1 VTGTSGAH
9 PERDELDALAGE
21 YVLGTLDADERRAAE
36 ARLAADPSF
45 YRAVAAWQSRL
56 QPLADAAGEVAPP
69 SGLFNRI
76 EARIQPQAAQ
86 PAGGNVV
93 MLRRAL
99 VRWRVS
105 TAVLAAAAASLVAVV
120 VLDRMQPPPQS
131 EFAAVLTGP
140 DGTTPAFV
148 ATVDVRTRTIQ
159 LVRVASPAPADKSYE
174 LWSIAPNARPRS
186 LGVVEQA
193 SYRQV
198 IGDSPSKDIT
208 LAVTLEQKGGS
219 PTGAPQGPIVFKGT
233 LLPAQ

>member
-1 VTGTSGAH
+1 MTETSGAH

-36 ARLAADPSF
+36 ARIAADPSF
-45 YRAVAAWQSRL
+45 RRAVGGWQNRL
-56 QPLADAAGEVAPP
+56 QPLANAAGEAAPP
-69 SGLFNRI
+69 GDMFHRI
-76 EARIQPQAAQ
+76 ESRLELQVA

-93 MLRRAL
+93 ILRRAL
-99 VRWRVS
+99 VRWRVA

-120 VLDRMQPPPQS
+120 VLDRMQPAPQS

-159 LVRVASPAPADKSYE
+159 LVRVASPAPAGKSYE
-174 LWSIAPNARPRS
+174 LWSIAPNAQPRS